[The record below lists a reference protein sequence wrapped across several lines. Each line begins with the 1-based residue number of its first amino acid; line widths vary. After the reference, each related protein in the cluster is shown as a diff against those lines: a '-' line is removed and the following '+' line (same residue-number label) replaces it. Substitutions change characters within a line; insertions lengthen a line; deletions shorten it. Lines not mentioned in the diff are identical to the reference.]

1 MPALMTMTLLGF
13 AGYSALLPV
22 APLWVVHG
30 GAGTAGAGL
39 VNGVLLLFTVLA
51 QPLVPGAL
59 RRFGWGPVLVAGMLL
74 LGLPPLAQII
84 SDELWVTL
92 ALSAVR
98 GLGFGILT
106 VTGTAAVAEL
116 VDPLRRGEAIGAYGL
131 AIAVPQLVLLP
142 GAPWLA
148 VHVGFWPVFTISAV
162 SLLGVRAALAV
173 ARAVEQA
180 QKLHPHPD
188 KPVGARASGGPI
200 TRLLR
205 PTLLL
210 LGVTLAGG
218 AVLSFLPQMSP
229 STTLT
234 SVGLFLLTLFAALSR
249 WQAGSLSDRY
259 GAQPFLWPLVLLST
273 VSVSALAWS
282 VREAGPAQAVVL
294 LVGMTVLGVC
304 YGGLQNLTLVVS
316 FDSVARA
323 DYGRASAV
331 WNTGFD
337 LGTGLGS
344 VLIGLVAAGTSF
356 TVALLAAAAFS
367 LATLPLAV
375 YQPRTAHLR
384 ETPSAR

>member
-1 MPALMTMTLLGF
+1 MPALLTMTLLGF

-59 RRFGWGPVLVAGMLL
+59 RRLGWGPVLVAGMLL
-74 LGLPPLAQII
+74 LGLPPLAQIV
-84 SDELWVTL
+84 SDGLWVTL
-92 ALSAVR
+92 ALSGVR
-98 GLGFGILT
+98 GLGFAILT

-116 VDPLRRGEAIGAYGL
+116 VDPMRRGEAIGAYGL
-131 AIAVPQLVLLP
+131 AIAIPQLLLLP
-142 GAPWLA
+142 GSPWLA
-148 VHVGFWPVFTISAV
+148 EHVGFWLVFAISAV
-162 SLLGVRAALAV
+162 SLLGVTAALAL
-173 ARAVEQA
+173 ARAVEA
-180 QKLHPHPD
+180 AEKLHPHSD
-188 KPVGARASGGPI
+188 TPVDASASGRPI
-200 TRLLR
+200 IRLLR

-218 AVLSFLPQMSP
+218 AVLSFLPQMTP
-229 STTLT
+229 SATLT
-234 SVGLFLLTLFAALSR
+234 SAGLFLLTLLTALSR
-249 WQAGSLSDRY
+249 WRVGLLSDRH
-259 GAQPFLWPLVLLST
+259 GAQPFLWPLVLLTT
-273 VSVSALAWS
+273 VSLGAVAWS
-282 VREAGPAQAVVL
+282 VGEAGPAQAVML
-294 LVGMTVLGVC
+294 LAGMAALGVC

-316 FDSVARA
+316 FDSVGRA

-331 WNTGFD
+331 WNIGFD

-344 VLIGLVAAGTSF
+344 VLIGVVAAGTSF

-375 YQPRTAHLR
+375 YQPRTIPVG